1 MNAYLSMLIVGL
13 GVGAAYAA
21 LATGLVAIHKG
32 TGILNFAQGAMAMW
46 GVYVYD
52 EIRKSGELVLPVG
65 RLSVNDG
72 SVTAF
77 TLSLLSS
84 AVLGVATHLLVFRPL
99 RTAPQLAKVV
109 ATIGIMLAVQALVV
123 LRFTSQPRSVAPI
136 LPNAP
141 LTWGDLTFSRDRLYL
156 AVIAVLAAA
165 GMWAWFRFT
174 RTGLATRAA
183 SENETAASLFGY
195 SPDLL
200 AGITWGMVGTV
211 TGIVTILA
219 APVTGLNPINY
230 TLYVVPA
237 LSVALV
243 ARLRSLGTACAA
255 GLLLGAFQS
264 EITFLGMKDWWP
276 SWAGTGAADALPF
289 VIIVVCLFLL
299 GRGLPGR
306 GGLEHTAL
314 PQVKVPRM
322 RPVTVA
328 AWVLAGLALLAL
340 TRGSYRFGLVS
351 SMIMAVIALSL
362 VVLTGLVGQISL
374 AQAAFAGA
382 AGFALSKFG
391 TDLGLPFP
399 LSLLAAGAVAAV
411 LGVLVGLPALRIR
424 GAQLALVT
432 LAGAVTIERL
442 LFRNPELSA
451 PGGELI
457 EDATLFGVDLGV
469 REGDE
474 LVRLPFA
481 VMVLVVLALAA
492 VAVGNLARSDTGRA
506 FLAVRSNERAA
517 AAAGINVAH
526 TKLLAFA
533 VASFLAGVGGCLIGY
548 SRGQLSVDSFSVLA
562 GLSFLAF
569 AYLGGITSIP
579 GAMVAGLLAPS
590 GLAYVFFD
598 RSIDLGEYYVLASG
612 LGLVL
617 TAVLNPNGIAAKVGT
632 DTAALLARLHRR
644 RGQNATPAAGG
655 PGTVSGAAPR
665 HHQPLAQLQED
676 SRAQ

>member
-1 MNAYLSMLIVGL
+1 MNTYLSMLFVGL

-21 LATGLVAIHKG
+21 LATGLVAVHKG
-32 TGILNFAQGAMAMW
+32 TGILNFAQGAMGMW

-52 EIRKSGELVLPVG
+52 EIRKTGELVLPAG
-65 RLSVNDG
+65 RLPVDDG
-72 SVTAF
+72 QATAIA
-77 TLSLLSS
+77 LSLLSC
-84 AVLGVATHLLVFRPL
+84 AVMGVGVHLLVFRPL
-99 RTAPQLAKVV
+99 RAAPQLAKVV
-109 ATIGIMLAVQALVV
+109 ATIGIMLTLQALVV
-123 LRFTSQPRSVAPI
+123 LRFTSRPRIVAPV

-156 AVIAVLAAA
+156 AGIAVLAALA
-165 GMWAWFRFT
+165 MWAYFRFT

-200 AGITWGMVGTV
+200 AAITWGLVGVV
-211 TGIVTILA
+211 TAIVTILA

-243 ARLRSLGTACAA
+243 ARLRSLGTACGA
-255 GLLLGAFQS
+255 GLLLGMFQS

-276 SWAGTGAADALPF
+276 AWAGTGAADALPF

-306 GGLEHTAL
+306 GGVESSAL
-314 PQVKVPRM
+314 PNVTVPRM
-322 RPVTVA
+322 RPVAVVI
-328 AWVLAGLALLAL
+328 WFLAGLAGLVL
-340 TRGSYRFGLVS
+340 TSGSYRFGMVS
-351 SMIMAVIALSL
+351 SMIMAIIALSL

-382 AGFALSKFG
+382 AGFSLSKFS

-399 LSLLAAGAVAAV
+399 FSLLAAGAVAAV

-457 EDATLFGVDLGV
+457 DDASLFGMDLGV
-469 REGDE
+469 RGGEE

-492 VAVGNLARSDTGRA
+492 VGVGNLARGDTGRA
-506 FLAVRSNERAA
+506 FLAVRSNEKAA
-517 AAAGINVAH
+517 AAAGINVAR

-569 AYLGGITSIP
+569 AYLGGITSVA

-598 RSIDLGEYYVLASG
+598 RNIDLGEYYVLVSG
-612 LGLVL
+612 IGLVL
-617 TAVLNPNGIAAKVGT
+617 TAVLNPNGIAPKTGA
-632 DTAALLARLHRR
+632 DAAAALRWFRDRRERNAGPHPKDPASGQHQSLA
-644 RGQNATPAAGG
+644 T
-655 PGTVSGAAPR
+655 
-665 HHQPLAQLQED
+665 LQED
-676 SRAQ
+676 SRAR